1 MVISIVALLIA
12 LLLPALSRARESAQ
26 VALCL
31 SKQKQL
37 VLATLQYAE
46 DHDGIVPPGDDGRA
60 PGWPAGTW
68 PNILLPWA
76 GNEDIYKCPNARF
89 PDNHI
94 VYAPNGHMWLFYAH
108 WGFPHRGIPTN
119 IHTVKT
125 PGRLLHMTEN
135 AEDIAIDQRNLSV
148 WPWPGANYSS
158 SFKHY
163 ISFNPGTYGNAG
175 HHFRGGG
182 GGSTESWGFSTNS
195 FYDGHAI
202 TVSMEQLVTQAVS
215 GGRWFE
221 FPFVP
226 AAMQNDPSVS
236 SFVPMGPQPGAQW
249 WTYPQW

>member
-1 MVISIVALLIA
+1 MVISIIALLIA

-76 GNEDIYKCPNARF
+76 GDEDIYKCPNARF

-182 GGSTESWGFSTNS
+182 RRHHGILGIQHELLLRRARDHREHGAARDAGGFRRPLVR
-195 FYDGHAI
+195 
-202 TVSMEQLVTQAVS
+202 VSVRA
-215 GGRWFE
+215 GRDAE
-221 FPFVP
+221 
-226 AAMQNDPSVS
+226 
-236 SFVPMGPQPGAQW
+236 
-249 WTYPQW
+249 